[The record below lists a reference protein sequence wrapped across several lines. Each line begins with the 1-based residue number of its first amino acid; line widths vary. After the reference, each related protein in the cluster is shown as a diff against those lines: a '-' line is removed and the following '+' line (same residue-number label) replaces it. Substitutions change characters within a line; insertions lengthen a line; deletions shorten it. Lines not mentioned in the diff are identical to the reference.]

1 MDLDAEAY
9 ALYWIT
15 KCATLALPL
24 AQNVGQV
31 GQLKTFRSGSMKIEQ
46 ALMIQIELNL
56 KTLPESSP
64 PTSFRLRRSL
74 TLWDLILYGIIVIQ
88 PTAPMPAYGV
98 FTNAGQGHVVTSILI
113 AMIAMVFTAMSYGR
127 MARVYPSAGS
137 AYTYVGRELHPSLGY
152 VTGWSMTMDYILN
165 PLICTVWS
173 AKAMA
178 DLLSGTR
185 YQIPYPGL
193 LWPIFFAVLFT
204 VLNLRGIKSSAR
216 TNQILCAIM
225 GAVIL
230 VFFWC
235 TIRYIFHLPQFP
247 EAYFLRPF
255 YDPRTFTINGVFH
268 GTSVAVLTYIG
279 FDGISTL
286 SEEVENPRRNIF
298 LATVLVC
305 VLTGFLA
312 AAEVYG
318 AQLLSPQYFF
328 PAGEVENAFSHVA
341 AIAGGALLAKM
352 ISLTLLIATIGSGMG
367 SQLGAA
373 RLLYGMGRSN
383 AIPKGFFGAIH
394 PRTQIPANN
403 IVFVGIIALIGA
415 FLISYDNGAEL
426 LNFGALIAFMGVNLA
441 SLTHYCVR
449 GHDRSPGQLIPPVLG
464 FLICLFIWIHLSK
477 LALIAG
483 SVWMVAGIVYGAVK
497 TRGFQSKLVNFDLP
511 ADEV

>member
-1 MDLDAEAY
+1 M
-9 ALYWIT
+9 
-15 KCATLALPL
+15 ATTPST
-24 AQNVGQV
+24 V
-31 GQLKTFRSGSMKIEQ
+31 TPSSG
-46 ALMIQIELNL
+46 L
-56 KTLPESSP
+56 
-64 PTSFRLRRSL
+64 RLRRSL

-98 FTNAGQGHVVTSILI
+98 FSNAGGGHVVTSILI

-165 PLICTVWS
+165 PLICTIWS

-193 LWPIFFAVLFT
+193 LWPIFFAALFT
-204 VLNLRGIKSSAR
+204 LLNLRGVQTSAR
-216 TNQILCAIM
+216 INSILCAIM

-230 VFFWC
+230 AYFWY
-235 TIRYIFHLPQFP
+235 TIRYIFHLPQYP

-255 YDPRTFTINGVFH
+255 YNPETFTISRVFH

-286 SEEVENPRRNIF
+286 SEEVDNPRRNIF

-305 VLTGFLA
+305 VITGFLA

-318 AQLLSPQYFF
+318 AQLLSSQYMFS
-328 PAGEVENAFSHVA
+328 AAEVENAFSHVA
-341 AIAGGALLAKM
+341 AIAGGPLLAKV
-352 ISLTLLIATIGSGMG
+352 ISLTLLVATIGSGMG

-383 AIPKGFFGAIH
+383 AIPKKFFGAIH
-394 PRTQIPANN
+394 PRTRVPANN
-403 IVFVGIIALIGA
+403 VIFVGVIALVGA
-415 FLISYDNGAEL
+415 FLITYDAGAEL
-426 LNFGALIAFMGVNLA
+426 LNFGALIAFMGVNIA
-441 SLTHYCVR
+441 SLTHYYIR
-449 GHDRSPGQLIPPVLG
+449 GKERNLWQLIPPVLG
-464 FLICLFIWIHLSK
+464 FVICLFIWIHLSK
-477 LALIAG
+477 MAMIVGSIWMIAG
-483 SVWMVAGIVYGAVK
+483 IAYGAWK
-497 TRGFQSKLVNFDLP
+497 THGFQADLVNFDVP
-511 ADEV
+511 PEEN

>member
-1 MDLDAEAY
+1 METASA
-9 ALYWIT
+9 A
-15 KCATLALPL
+15 A
-24 AQNVGQV
+24 V
-31 GQLKTFRSGSMKIEQ
+31 
-46 ALMIQIELNL
+46 
-56 KTLPESSP
+56 SSAP
-64 PTSFRLRRSL
+64 RLRRTL

-98 FTNAGQGHVVTSILI
+98 FSNAGQGHVVTSILI

-165 PLICTVWS
+165 PLICTIWS

-178 DLLSGTR
+178 DLLSGSR
-185 YQIPYPGL
+185 YQIPYPAL
-193 LWPIFFAVLFT
+193 LWPLFFAGVFT
-204 VLNLRGIKSSAR
+204 ALNLRGVQTSAR
-216 TNQILCAIM
+216 INKTLCAIM

-230 VFFWC
+230 AFFWY

-247 EAYFLRPF
+247 QAYFLRPF
-255 YDPRTFTINGVFH
+255 YNPETFTISRVFH

-286 SEEVENPRRNIF
+286 SEEVDNPRRNIF

-305 VLTGFLA
+305 VITGFLA

-318 AQLLSPQYFF
+318 AQLLSPQTIF
-328 PAGEVENAFSHVA
+328 PESEVENAFSHVA
-341 AIAGGALLAKM
+341 AIAGGALMTKA

-373 RLLYGMGRSN
+373 RLLYGMGRSG
-383 AIPKGFFGAIH
+383 AIPKKFFGAIH
-394 PRTQIPANN
+394 PRTRIPANN
-403 IVFVGIIALIGA
+403 VVFVGAIALVGA
-415 FLISYDNGAEL
+415 FLISYDDGANL

-441 SLTHYCVR
+441 SLTHYYVR
-449 GHDRSPGQLIPPVLG
+449 GNDRTMGQLIPPVLG
-464 FLICLFIWIHLSK
+464 FVICFLLWISLSSK
-477 LALIAG
+477 AKIFGAI
-483 SVWMVAGIVYGAVK
+483 WMVVGIAYGAWK
-497 TRGFQSKLVNFDLP
+497 TRGFQSELVNFDVP
-511 ADEV
+511 PEE

>member
-1 MDLDAEAY
+1 M
-9 ALYWIT
+9 
-15 KCATLALPL
+15 ATTPT
-24 AQNVGQV
+24 G
-31 GQLKTFRSGSMKIEQ
+31 T
-46 ALMIQIELNL
+46 
-56 KTLPESSP
+56 TSSP
-64 PTSFRLRRSL
+64 ALRLRRTL

-98 FTNAGQGHVVTSILI
+98 FSNAGGGHVVTSILI

-165 PLICTVWS
+165 PLICTIWS

-204 VLNLRGIKSSAR
+204 ALNLRGVQTSAR
-216 TNQILCAIM
+216 INQILCAIM
-225 GAVIL
+225 GAVI
-230 VFFWC
+230 VAYFWY
-235 TIRYIFHLPQFP
+235 TIRYIFHIPQYP

-255 YDPRTFTINGVFH
+255 YNPETFTISRVFH

-286 SEEVENPRRNIF
+286 SEEVDNPKRNIF

-305 VLTGFLA
+305 VITGFLA

-318 AQLLSPQYFF
+318 AQLLSSQYMFS
-328 PAGEVENAFSHVA
+328 AAEVENAFSHVA
-341 AIAGGALLAKM
+341 AIAGGPLLTKV
-352 ISLTLLIATIGSGMG
+352 ISLTLLIATVGSGMG

-373 RLLYGMGRSN
+373 RLLYGMGRSG
-383 AIPKGFFGAIH
+383 AIPKKFFGAIH
-394 PRTQIPANN
+394 PRTRIPANN
-403 IVFVGIIALIGA
+403 VMFVGVIALIGA
-415 FLISYDNGAEL
+415 FLITYDAGAEL
-426 LNFGALIAFMGVNLA
+426 LNFGALIAFMGVNIA
-441 SLTHYCVR
+441 SLTHYYIR
-449 GHDRSPGQLIPPVLG
+449 GEDRSMGQLIPPVLG

-477 LALIAG
+477 MAMIVGSIWMIAG
-483 SVWMVAGIVYGAVK
+483 IAYGAWK
-497 TRGFQSKLVNFDLP
+497 TRGFQADLVNFDVP
-511 ADEV
+511 ADES